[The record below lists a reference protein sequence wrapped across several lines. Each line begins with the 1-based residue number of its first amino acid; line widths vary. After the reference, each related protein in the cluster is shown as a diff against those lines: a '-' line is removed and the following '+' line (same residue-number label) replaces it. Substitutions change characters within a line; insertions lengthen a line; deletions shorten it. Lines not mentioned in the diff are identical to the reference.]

1 MRTTLPLAIFTVG
14 TSASGKSTW
23 ARAMQ
28 AEHPLL
34 NIMIIERDAIRQNL
48 HRSTAQSPFS
58 WGAWDRSLEDTV
70 QRLWEEQIMDAL
82 AGCSPCRVP
91 TPCESPV
98 VIISDTNLDAGSLLE
113 RARWLAGLGV
123 KDMTIRYF
131 PARPLIELIRMDQQ
145 RPYPVGASVLREQ
158 LRKIQPEEAYWG
170 AVEAGLLGNN

>member
-1 MRTTLPLAIFTVG
+1 MPLAIFTIG

-28 AEHPLL
+28 AEHPFLD
-34 NIMIIERDAIRQNL
+34 ITIIERDAIRESI

-58 WGAWDRSLEDTV
+58 WGAWDRSLENTV
-70 QRLWEEQIMDAL
+70 QWLWEEQIADAL
-82 AGCSPCRVP
+82 AKSQ
-91 TPCESPV
+91 V
-98 VIISDTNLDAGSLLE
+98 VIISDTNLDAGLLRE

-123 KDMTIRYF
+123 NDLAIRYF

-170 AVEAGLLGNN
+170 AVEAALC